1 MFCVKQSLDEQD
13 NWFVIFNKTSES
25 NSLAEYYRLGGEDAL
40 PIWSGTPYED
50 WQEVMP
56 YIAALDRDSGFVEW
70 AINEAEEDWGMF
82 VASNAEIE
90 EVCDHLRGLTQ
101 VWLSSSNYAF
111 FRFFDPR
118 SSIDI
123 ANFCNE
129 QQRAELMGPCT
140 SWLSTQ
146 SHSLNQEVIKY
157 RPEREF
163 PWWQVPE
170 EVKEKLAED
179 TTVLVNNVIQS
190 LKELRPGLAGCYSDM
205 VLLRKTERFCQRYK
219 GVEREVLLSF
229 VNLLEKEQTMLGTVK

>member
-1 MFCVKQSLDEQD
+1 MFCVKQSLDEQN
-13 NWFVIFNKTSES
+13 NWFIIFNKTSDS
-25 NSLAEYYRLGGEDAL
+25 NGLAEYYRLGGEDAL

-56 YIAALDRDSGFVEW
+56 YIAVLDRDSGFVEW

-146 SHSLNQEVIKY
+146 SHSPNQEVIKY

-170 EVKEKLAED
+170 EVLIQYRQKDPKTLIQNSLQWLQEKHPEIYFAVPEKNLHAKVQRIVSRQSANLDDLGFQLYQQLSKE
-179 TTVLVNNVIQS
+179 VY
-190 LKELRPGLAGCYSDM
+190 R
-205 VLLRKTERFCQRYK
+205 
-219 GVEREVLLSF
+219 
-229 VNLLEKEQTMLGTVK
+229 

>member
-1 MFCVKQSLDEQD
+1 MFCVKQSLDEQN
-13 NWFVIFNKTSES
+13 NWFIIFNKTSDS
-25 NSLAEYYRLGGEDAL
+25 NGLAEYYRLGGKDAL
-40 PIWSGTPYED
+40 PIWSETPYED
-50 WQEVMP
+50 WHEVMP

-70 AINEAEEDWGMF
+70 VINEAKEDWGMF

-111 FRFFDPR
+111 FRFFDPM

-140 SWLSTQ
+140 SWLSTK
-146 SHSLNQEVIKY
+146 SHSLNREVIKY

-170 EVKEKLAED
+170 EVKEKLVED
-179 TTVLVNNVIQS
+179 TTVLVNNLIQS
-190 LKELRPGLAGCYSDM
+190 LHEIQPGLSAKYGER

-219 GVEREVLLSF
+219 GEF
-229 VNLLEKEQTMLGTVK
+229 AQILEKFVQLIQHEQKMLGNIK

>member
-1 MFCVKQSLDEQD
+1 MFCVKQSLDEQN
-13 NWFVIFNKTSES
+13 NWFIIFNKTSDS
-25 NSLAEYYRLGGEDAL
+25 NGLAEYYRLGGKDAL
-40 PIWSGTPYED
+40 PIWSETPYED
-50 WQEVMP
+50 WHEVMP
-56 YIAALDRDSGFVEW
+56 YVAALDRDSGFVEW
-70 AINEAEEDWGMF
+70 VINEAEEDWGMF

-170 EVKEKLAED
+170 EVLIQYRQKDPKTLIQNSLQWLQEKHPEIYFAVPEKNLHAKVQRIISRQSANLDDLGFQLYQQLSKE
-179 TTVLVNNVIQS
+179 VY
-190 LKELRPGLAGCYSDM
+190 R
-205 VLLRKTERFCQRYK
+205 
-219 GVEREVLLSF
+219 
-229 VNLLEKEQTMLGTVK
+229 